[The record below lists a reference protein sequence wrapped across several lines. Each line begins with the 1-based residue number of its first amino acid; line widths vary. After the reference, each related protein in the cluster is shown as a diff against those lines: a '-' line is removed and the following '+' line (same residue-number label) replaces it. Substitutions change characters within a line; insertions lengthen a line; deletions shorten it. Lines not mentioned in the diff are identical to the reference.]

1 MYCFFF
7 YIIPPLT
14 TSTFFFF
21 NDTATTEIYTLS
33 LHDALPIYMVEPVK
47 DYTREA
53 LAPSEP
59 TSFTPMN
66 RVVDAVPLESDAARH
81 FGELVDKFLAASCHD
96 GATEGRLRTQLTA
109 WRDNDAK
116 LQPLMERSFLAKEV
130 AASSRDLSALGAMGL
145 AALDLLAKGGTAP
158 GDWKTGQLATLE
170 ETKKPKA
177 QLLLIP
183 ANAVEKLVESTGNGC
198 NVPK

>member
-66 RVVDAVPLESDAARH
+66 RVVDAVPLESDAARR

-96 GATEGRLRTQLTA
+96 GATEARLRMQLTA

-130 AASSRDLSALGAMGL
+130 AASSRDLSDRKSTRLNSSHLVISYAVFCL
-145 AALDLLAKGGTAP
+145 KK
-158 GDWKTGQLATLE
+158 KTITTTRE
-170 ETKKPKA
+170 
-177 QLLLIP
+177 
-183 ANAVEKLVESTGNGC
+183 NSTDPTIDTTTYM
-198 NVPK
+198 VDH